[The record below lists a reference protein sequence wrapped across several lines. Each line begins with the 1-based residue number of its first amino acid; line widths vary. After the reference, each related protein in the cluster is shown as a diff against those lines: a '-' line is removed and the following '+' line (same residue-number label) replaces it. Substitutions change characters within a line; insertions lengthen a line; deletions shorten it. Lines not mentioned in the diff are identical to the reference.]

1 MARKLR
7 KDAQQHVAREGQVRT
22 TGRDGL
28 SAHGDGPY
36 YLSTQRTRGAGQHAE
51 NAGPLRWGQCS
62 WLLNEWS
69 SNSVSGAGK
78 GAKSSHELT
87 AHHAVTALVTAARC
101 LSTGDGQTRC
111 PRSGMSPSPEGKGK
125 PGTRGDIEE
134 PELCPLSLEGPA
146 CAHSLLSLVETWVTA
161 GGEALPH
168 WDSPLGCAAREGVSR
183 APPAPPTPAD
193 SSPED
198 GSRAPRAALPRTS
211 ASGSAAAAVPTHCTA
226 DTRSSEKSGVLPK
239 ATQLSREEL
248 APEPDLGCAGSSPP
262 AEG

>member
-1 MARKLR
+1 MRCPPKPHGRLCWRKPRPWRAAPASTLE
-7 KDAQQHVAREGQVRT
+7 VT
-22 TGRDGL
+22 SPRD
-28 SAHGDGPY
+28 
-36 YLSTQRTRGAGQHAE
+36 
-51 NAGPLRWGQCS
+51 
-62 WLLNEWS
+62 
-69 SNSVSGAGK
+69 
-78 GAKSSHELT
+78 
-87 AHHAVTALVTAARC
+87 C
-101 LSTGDGQTRC
+101 LCWTGDGQTRC

>member
-1 MARKLR
+1 MARTLR

-78 GAKSSHELT
+78 GAKSSREVT

-125 PGTRGDIEE
+125 PGT
-134 PELCPLSLEGPA
+134 
-146 CAHSLLSLVETWVTA
+146 SLLSLVETWVTA

-248 APEPDLGCAGSSPP
+248 APEADLGCAGSSPP

>member
-51 NAGPLRWGQCS
+51 NAGPLRWG
-62 WLLNEWS
+62 
-69 SNSVSGAGK
+69 
-78 GAKSSHELT
+78 
-87 AHHAVTALVTAARC
+87 
-101 LSTGDGQTRC
+101 DGQTRC

-125 PGTRGDIEE
+125 PGT
-134 PELCPLSLEGPA
+134 
-146 CAHSLLSLVETWVTA
+146 SLLSLVETWVTA